1 MVGRYILNPAIFD
14 MLESTR
20 TGAGGEIQLTD
31 GIAALM
37 KYEAVDAFRFQGA
50 RFDCG
55 THLGLIEATIRY
67 ALDHET
73 LSDAARELMQNALSE
88 MGVEELA

>member
-1 MVGRYILNPAIFD
+1 MHAY
-14 MLESTR
+14 
-20 TGAGGEIQLTD
+20 
-31 GIAALM
+31 
-37 KYEAVDAFRFQGA
+37 RFQGT

-73 LSDAARELMQNALSE
+73 LSDAARGMMQNALSE
-88 MGVEELA
+88 LGVVDLD